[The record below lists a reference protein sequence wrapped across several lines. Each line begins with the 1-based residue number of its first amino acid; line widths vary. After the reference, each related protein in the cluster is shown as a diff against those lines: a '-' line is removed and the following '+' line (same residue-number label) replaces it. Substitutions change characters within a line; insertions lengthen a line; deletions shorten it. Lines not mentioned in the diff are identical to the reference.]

1 VDEVAI
7 FGNPLKYNVFAARF
21 ALIAALMLCLPASLW
36 AKDYKAGEIYT
47 PASWLYGKYV
57 FSVRAAKGSG
67 VLSAFFLWKNGSEAP
82 GAAWE
87 EVDIEI
93 FGKENAEVWQS
104 NIITGTSTDRITSEG
119 THSHDFSFG
128 DDFHT
133 YTLEWTPDSLIW
145 LVDGIPI
152 RTSNTTTPDSPQV
165 LDLDSPSQLR
175 FNIWASESVE
185 WVGPWN
191 DNILPVFMHVDWVEY
206 YAWDDVGDEFE
217 SAPEWRDDFDNFNT
231 SRWSKAD
238 WSFDGNRADF
248 IPENAY
254 VQNGLLVLA
263 LTAEGGS
270 SSSSSSSSGTG
281 SSSGSGSNSGGSS
294 SSGNSSSG
302 GGSGGC
308 LGLVM
313 VALWYLV
320 SRRRRPG
327 G

>member
-7 FGNPLKYNVFAARF
+7 FRNPLKYNAFAARSV
-21 ALIAALMLCLPASLW
+21 LIAALMLCLPASLW
-36 AKDYKAGEIYT
+36 AKNYKAGEIYT
-47 PASWLYGKYV
+47 PASWTYGKYV

-93 FGKENAEVWQS
+93 FGKDNAEIWQS
-104 NIITGTSTDRITSEG
+104 NIITGTSTARITSEG
-119 THSHDFSFG
+119 THTHDFSFG
-128 DDFHT
+128 DEEFHT
-133 YTLEWTPDSLIW
+133 FTLEWTPESVIW
-145 LVDGIPI
+145 LVDGIPM
-152 RTSNTTTPDSPQV
+152 RTSNTTTPDSAQV
-165 LDLDSPSQLR
+165 ADLDSPSQLR

-191 DNILPVFMHVDWVEY
+191 DNILPVFMQVDYVEY
-206 YAWDDVGDEFE
+206 YAWDEGNEEFE
-217 SAPEWRDDFDNFNT
+217 SEYEWRDDFDTFDT
-231 SRWSKAD
+231 SRWAKAD

-270 SSSSSSSSGTG
+270 SSSSSSSSG
-281 SSSGSGSNSGGSS
+281 SGSNSGSDSS
-294 SSGNSSSG
+294 SSGSSSSG

-327 G
+327 C